1 MAGSGSTCACCGSA
15 DASGRF
21 CARCGADSGDAA
33 RRNAYAVQPGEAV
46 IQVAV
51 ISTLMPHTSRV
62 SGNTYRW
69 ALIIATFV
77 VVLFTVGGLLSAAV
91 LSGALAV
98 PIVYIVYLHDHGVG
112 QPSYGALLGM
122 IAITAILGVLVPLV
136 FFRGVFDGQFGRL
149 ITASASGHGLAD
161 FPIGPFLLFSFVLPV
176 VAMLA
181 MNVGPI
187 WLVRRPELDDMIDG
201 LTFGVMAGTVY
212 AAAESV
218 VAFWPVFTAPSVRT
232 NEGVAVWIPV
242 ILGLMIV
249 KALLYGLSAGI
260 AVAAYSGRGDGYDG
274 FGPRYAAQFFTG
286 VAALV
291 VYWAGVRLFAYADN
305 GQWFALVWGIAVVIA
320 LGLYARGTLHDAV
333 LENALD
339 DVNDARRPRAA
350 VSDGRSCP
358 ECGAALQSDALF
370 CGPCGQSVRAT
381 SELVRRELR
390 VPRGGAG

>member
-1 MAGSGSTCACCGSA
+1 MAGSGSTCARCGVA
-15 DASGRF
+15 DAGGRF

-46 IQVAV
+46 IQLAV
-51 ISTLMPHTSRV
+51 ISTVMPHTSRA

-77 VVLFTVGGLLSAAV
+77 VVLFTAGGLLSAAV

-112 QPSYGALLGM
+112 QTSSGALLGM
-122 IAITAILGVLVPLV
+122 VMITAILGVLVSLV
-136 FFRGVFDGQFGRL
+136 FFRGVFDAQFGRL

-161 FPIGPFLLFSFVLPV
+161 FPIGPFFLFSLVLPI

-212 AAAESV
+212 AGAESV
-218 VAFWPVFTAPSVRT
+218 VAFWPVFTAPSIRT
-232 NEGVAVWIPV
+232 NQGLAVWIPV

-260 AVAAYSGRGDGYDG
+260 AVAAFSGRGDGYDG
-274 FGPRYAAQFFTG
+274 LGARYAAQFFTG

-291 VYWAGVRLFAYADN
+291 AYWAGVRLFAYADN
-305 GQWFALVWGIAVVIA
+305 GQWFALLWGVAVVIV
-320 LGLYARGTLHDAV
+320 LGLYARRTLHDAV
-333 LENALD
+333 LERAVD
-339 DVNDARRPRAA
+339 DVNAARRPRAA
-350 VSDGRSCP
+350 VSGGGSCP
-358 ECGAALQSDALF
+358 ECGASLEPDALF
-370 CGPCGQSVRAT
+370 CSGCGQSVRAA
-381 SELVRRELR
+381 SELARRELR
-390 VPRGGAG
+390 APGVGAP